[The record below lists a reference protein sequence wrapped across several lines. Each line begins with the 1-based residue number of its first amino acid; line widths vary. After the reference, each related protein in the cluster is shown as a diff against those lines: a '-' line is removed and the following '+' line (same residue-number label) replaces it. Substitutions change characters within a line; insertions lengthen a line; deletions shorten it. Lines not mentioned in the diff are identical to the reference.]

1 MEKFFVIQIT
11 KTTDS
16 DVYATGITVKENE
29 DAGKALKDAKMLYHQ
44 ILASVYSTANIDHAI
59 VKVDKMFGNTILME
73 TILPQPPA
81 PEPEP
86 NEEPEE

>member
-29 DAGKALKDAKMLYHQ
+29 DAGRALKDAKMLYHQ
-44 ILASVYSTANIDHAI
+44 ILSSVYAMQSIDHAI
-59 VKVDKMFGNTILME
+59 VKIDNIFGNTILME
-73 TILPQPPA
+73 AILPE